1 MKNFREYLAE
11 SERTYRYRVKI
22 VGETGADLLKS
33 FKQKLDQFDVVSVS
47 DARTTPVQAHP
58 ADFPGFPNQRVTA
71 VDYEFRYPAIEPQI
85 KQLAQLMGIDP
96 NRIIMQTTAFDNSQE
111 QEREKIADQNTDL
124 LAKTDYPNPDSEQ
137 KSLSKDYAAAPD
149 DHAVLK
155 NAYRSDFSI
164 AGGKTPKAKTTND
177 IPQDTTSPVSKTN
190 RPPRPATGARPQG

>member
-22 VGETGADLLKS
+22 VGETGADLLKL

-111 QEREKIADQNTDL
+111 QEREQVADQNQDL
-124 LAKTDYPNPDSEQ
+124 LANTDYPNPNSEQ

>member
-47 DARTTPVQAHP
+47 DTRTTPVQAQP
-58 ADFPGFPNQRVTA
+58 ADFPGFPNQRVTT

-96 NRIIMQTTAFDNSQE
+96 NRIIMQTPAYDDNNQQQRE
-111 QEREKIADQNTDL
+111 QIADQNQDL
-124 LAKTDYPNPDSEQ
+124 LANSDYPNPDSQQ
-137 KSLSKDYAAAPD
+137 KALSKDYAAAPD

-177 IPQDTTSPVSKTN
+177 IPQDNTSPVSKTK
-190 RPPRPATGARPQG
+190 RPPKPATGARPQG